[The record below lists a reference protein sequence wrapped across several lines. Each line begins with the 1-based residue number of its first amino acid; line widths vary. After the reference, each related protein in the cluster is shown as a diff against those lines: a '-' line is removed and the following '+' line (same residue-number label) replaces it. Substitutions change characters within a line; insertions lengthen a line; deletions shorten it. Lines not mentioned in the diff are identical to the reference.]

1 MKKFTLLGAFLLLC
15 SASFSQ
21 TIDEN
26 GTLTFWPDAP
36 KDVVIPEGV
45 KRVAKKAFWD
55 CLNTIESVKTPASL
69 EVFEDQVFF
78 GAGNLKKVELNEGL
92 KDIGVECFCFAS
104 IEELTIPNSVD
115 TIRATAFAECINLKK
130 VYIGSGVT
138 SLSTVFDCSQNIT
151 EMVISPENPYIEM
164 VGNAVITKDGKTFE
178 HYMGLKD
185 VEEYAIPD
193 GVETVLRYAFHNE
206 QYLKKLTVPSSV
218 VSLGRLCFWNC
229 TNLKDVV
236 IGKCENLVLDPGVF
250 SKDTLTTLTIE
261 AVNPPAYDDTSFG
274 GTEDLLGQH
283 ECTLYIPEESWK
295 AYESDGYFSYFKAV
309 EPIKGVSIEDVYTDQ
324 NDLSVSY
331 ENGNIYIT
339 VENAG
344 CYPVEIFSL
353 SGTLVYRGSL
363 NGNQLTLPA
372 NQFGCGLYAVAVGNK
387 TVKLVIPNI

>member
-21 TIDEN
+21 TIDEE
-26 GTLTFWPDAP
+26 GTLTSWPDAP

-45 KRVAKKAFWD
+45 KRVAQKAFWD
-55 CLNTIESVKTPASL
+55 CMNRIESVKTPASL
-69 EVFEDQVFF
+69 EVLEKQVFF
-78 GAGNLKKVELNEGL
+78 GAMNLKTIEFSEGL
-92 KDIGVECFCFAS
+92 KEVGTECFCFAP
-104 IEELTIPNSVD
+104 IEELTIPNSVE
-115 TIRATAFAECINLKK
+115 TLGSTAFAECWSLKK
-130 VYIGSGVT
+130 VYIGSGVK
-138 SLSTVFDCSQNIT
+138 SLATVFDSSQNIT
-151 EMVISPENPYIEM
+151 EIIISPDNPYIEM

-178 HYMGLKD
+178 HYMGLD
-185 VEEYAIPD
+185 GVEEYTIPD
-193 GVETVLRYAFHNE
+193 GVETVRTYAFQSE
-206 QYLKKLTVPSSV
+206 GRLKKLTVPSSV
-218 VSLGRLCFWNC
+218 VTLGRLCFC
-229 TNLKDVV
+229 SCSALQEVV
-236 IGKCENLVLDPGVF
+236 IGKCENLTLEAGVF
-250 SKDTLTTLTIE
+250 ARDNLTTLTIE
-261 AVNPPAYDDTSFG
+261 AVNPPAYVETSFG